1 MAGVVEEET
10 VDGKSMK
17 WRLSL
22 KLKRTNEK
30 RACRLMETKENDG
43 NVGNVVEKES
53 RFEVVEQVTLEGLA
67 KPFAPKNTQLNTQW
81 AMTNFSSWF
90 KWRYESSEEGSER
103 PPETILTGL
112 LRFMTTNHFV
122 YLHFIY

>member
-1 MAGVVEEET
+1 MAGVVEEES

-17 WRLSL
+17 RRLCL

-53 RFEVVEQVTLEGLA
+53 RFEVVEQVTKRRLCLLFWHQRE
-67 KPFAPKNTQLNTQW
+67 KENITKN
-81 AMTNFSSWF
+81 
-90 KWRYESSEEGSER
+90 WRRVSH
-103 PPETILTGL
+103 PL
-112 LRFMTTNHFV
+112 LM
-122 YLHFIY
+122 